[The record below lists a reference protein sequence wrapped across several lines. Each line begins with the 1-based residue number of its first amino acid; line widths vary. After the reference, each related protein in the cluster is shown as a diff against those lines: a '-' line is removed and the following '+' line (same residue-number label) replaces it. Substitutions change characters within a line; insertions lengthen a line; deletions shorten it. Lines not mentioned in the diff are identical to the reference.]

1 MNCILILAALGAL
14 GVCFWLD
21 GFASLAFLWQLPLLF
36 GGFWLALVLLAFLF
50 LALWCLPI
58 SMKQPVEEDSKTA
71 RRILYLYEELAL
83 TLLQV
88 KIHTTGL
95 EKLPREGRFLLV
107 CNHLSLLDPL
117 ILHIHTKESQLAFIS
132 KRENDRLILVNK
144 LMHKTASPSSR
155 KATPAGPVTCNHFAT
170 ASLRSRKRPR
180 SPLSSAPF
188 GAPPPFS
195 TTPPASAGPMYSW
208 TCWRLSLPASSRAQR
223 SRLATTSTP
232 PWPRTWVSPFQTQTK
247 VDRVASL
254 VVKWF
259 GAVEQSHTCG
269 HDGIGRRAG
278 FRFLCRKACG
288 FKSHCPHQLRN
299 SHHRFVSACRRKL
312 RYGGNFFAFG
322 PDSLRWTRGRWGR
335 GCGG

>member
-1 MNCILILAALGAL
+1 MSCILILAVLGAL
-14 GVCFWLD
+14 GVCFLLD

-58 SMKQPVEEDSKTA
+58 SMKQPVEEDSKAA

-144 LMHKTASPSSR
+144 LMHKTLCQPINRENDREALKTILKCVDILKTDRASIAVFPEGYTSR
-155 KATPAGPVTCNHFAT
+155 TGHLQPFRNGVFKIAQKAKVPIVVCT
-170 ASLRSRKRPR
+170 LRGA
-180 SPLSSAPF
+180 APIF
-188 GAPPPFS
+188 HNAARLRRTHVFLDLLEVVPTSQLQG
-195 TTPPASAGPMYSW
+195 TTKQIGDHIYAAM
-208 TCWRLSLPASSRAQR
+208 AQNLGEPI
-223 SRLATTSTP
+223 SNP
-232 PWPRTWVSPFQTQTK
+232 
-247 VDRVASL
+247 D
-254 VVKWF
+254 
-259 GAVEQSHTCG
+259 QS
-269 HDGIGRRAG
+269 
-278 FRFLCRKACG
+278 
-288 FKSHCPHQLRN
+288 
-299 SHHRFVSACRRKL
+299 
-312 RYGGNFFAFG
+312 
-322 PDSLRWTRGRWGR
+322 
-335 GCGG
+335 

>member
-1 MNCILILAALGAL
+1 MLMSCILILAVLGAL

-144 LMHKTASPSSR
+144 LMHKTLCQPINRENDREALKTILKCVDILKTDRASIAVFPEGYTSR
-155 KATPAGPVTCNHFAT
+155 TGHLQPFRNGVFKIAQKAKVPIVVCT
-170 ASLRSRKRPR
+170 LRGA
-180 SPLSSAPF
+180 APIF
-188 GAPPPFS
+188 HNAARLRRTHVFLDLLEVVPTSQLQG
-195 TTPPASAGPMYSW
+195 TTKQIGDHIYAAM
-208 TCWRLSLPASSRAQR
+208 AQN
-223 SRLATTSTP
+223 LGEP
-232 PWPRTWVSPFQTQTK
+232 IP
-247 VDRVASL
+247 
-254 VVKWF
+254 
-259 GAVEQSHTCG
+259 
-269 HDGIGRRAG
+269 
-278 FRFLCRKACG
+278 
-288 FKSHCPHQLRN
+288 N
-299 SHHRFVSACRRKL
+299 
-312 RYGGNFFAFG
+312 
-322 PDSLRWTRGRWGR
+322 PDES
-335 GCGG
+335 